1 MATECKLYWR
11 QTAWRHRCCHAHP
24 LTPNPVNQHPSIPAS
39 QYPSILASRLLFCVW
54 PSWTLTHATR
64 RISRRPGAGRRPR
77 PLPLR
82 DPMASRWLATKVIA
96 YPPERSSRLFV
107 LSDFAG
113 DFQSAGEITVAE
125 GGRNRGSL
133 TLVDFMRCLHWQR
146 IMRIEKPRFCCQRV
160 VWVFR
165 IPIPALLHSCNPA
178 ILHMQRDSEIW
189 DSVSRAGLT
198 APWSR
203 IRPAFSTC
211 LDFKLLG
218 TLVLTFQL

>member
-1 MATECKLYWR
+1 MVQIGE
-11 QTAWRHRCCHAHP
+11 
-24 LTPNPVNQHPSIPAS
+24 TPNPELRIITSTFNKVLYRGECKFPARW
-39 QYPSILASRLLFCVW
+39 QLA
-54 PSWTLTHATR
+54 ATR
-64 RISRRPGAGRRPR
+64 IVNPQTADRPPSF
-77 PLPLR
+77 
-82 DPMASRWLATKVIA
+82 PMASRWLATKVIA

-165 IPIPALLHSCNPA
+165 IPIPALLYSCNPA